1 MFCSN
6 CGTML
11 NEDSTY
17 CFKCGKKVKS
27 EEKKVVVEEVVQ
39 QPIVQSQVQQ
49 YVASNRSGVATA
61 SLVLGIIDIVFV
73 VFACFLTFSFSIY
86 LIDNHSS
93 YYYYLSDSEV
103 IENITTV
110 VLITIL
116 PFIMSVTGLP
126 LGIFSNTKSKDNK
139 GSKIA
144 GIILNSITLFLCIV
158 QVIAVVLITFS

>member
-6 CGTML
+6 CGTRL

-17 CFKCGKKVKS
+17 CFKCGKKVKA
-27 EEKKVVVEEVVQ
+27 EKKEVVVEENVQ
-39 QPIVQSQVQQ
+39 TQQ
-49 YVASNRSGVATA
+49 YYESNRSGAATA

-103 IENITTV
+103 IENITTI

-116 PFIMSVTGLP
+116 PFIMSITGLP
-126 LGIFSNTKSKDNK
+126 LGIFSNTKNKDNK

-158 QVIAVVLITFS
+158 QVIAVMLITFS